1 MSNNHLDTFGEIL
14 IKKVR
19 DGAIQDWES
28 IINGKMKSQR
38 SSEIREKLS
47 SFNDEQIEIIKD
59 LFPMVVDSTL
69 HHLLWTLEQED
80 TIELTIEVNQKV
92 SNIRDISDGLAGEL
106 YTEDGWIMRF
116 SQNRYNEM

>member
-1 MSNNHLDTFGEIL
+1 MSEKHLDTFGEIL

-19 DGAIQDWES
+19 DVAIHNWDS
-28 IINGKMKSQR
+28 IIDGKMKGQR
-38 SSEIREKLS
+38 SKEIREMFS
-47 SFNDEQIEIIKD
+47 IFNDEQIEVLKD

-80 TIELTIEVNQKV
+80 AIELSVEVDQKAKR
-92 SNIRDISDGLAGEL
+92 IRDISDGLAGEL

-116 SQNRYNEM
+116 SEKRYKG

>member
-1 MSNNHLDTFGEIL
+1 MSEKHLDTFGEIL

-19 DGAIQDWES
+19 DVTIHNWDN
-28 IINGKMKSQR
+28 IIDGKMKGQR
-38 SSEIREKLS
+38 SKEIREKLS
-47 SFNDEQIEIIKD
+47 IFNDEQIEVLKE

-80 TIELTIEVNQKV
+80 GIKLSVEVDQKV
-92 SNIRDISDGLAGEL
+92 NSIRDISDGLAGEL

-116 SQNRYNEM
+116 SEKRYKEL